1 MTRCIKTQLRARVKG
16 YCQTAAL
23 PWKKLRAKTAQNKPH
38 MAISAFCKLSEL
50 YHDKQD
56 KAVCSNMTV
65 NMHSSWGC
73 FRYGSCMNET
83 DALDSRDS
91 THDSIVIFCL
101 FLCMYLSWLTSTVA
115 KAICIVCVPC
125 QNLKPTVYCSLRL
138 VPWSSICLV
147 INSSVLNWS
156 TRSWC
161 IVKWLSKH
169 SLIHFEKE

>member
-23 PWKKLRAKTAQNKPH
+23 PWKKLRAKTTQNKPH

-115 KAICIVCVPC
+115 KAMCIVCVPC
-125 QNLKPTVYCSLRL
+125 QNLKTNGVLLTKACSM
-138 VPWSSICLV
+138 I
-147 INSSVLNWS
+147 
-156 TRSWC
+156 
-161 IVKWLSKH
+161 KH
-169 SLIHFEKE
+169 LPSNQLKCTELKH